1 MAVDK
6 CSILWYAHRAHAPG
20 QLLAAA
26 QPAQVTGN
34 RAALWIR
41 LSGNR
46 ATLSSRMSVHT
57 NPGLMCLSGVCTD
70 KNTCSSAAVL
80 KLHGSHGTSA
90 PALCATLTFLPR
102 GLVPTGPVPASFPH
116 SAGNCPLTHHIVLP
130 RSQC

>member
-1 MAVDK
+1 MLNIVVN
-6 CSILWYAHRAHAPG
+6 APG

-90 PALCATLTFLPR
+90 PASCALMIHRLFLCAFSWRTSPSQISEPNHLEKKKHLN
-102 GLVPTGPVPASFPH
+102 
-116 SAGNCPLTHHIVLP
+116 NCQNQFSYLYK
-130 RSQC
+130 